1 MHLKK
6 FAALFLGLLGLG
18 FLLLSF
24 KELLFI
30 AGAESQVAQVSH
42 HVPGKTEKFYK
53 MSGSYEEKSLAPA
66 ISYSVDGE
74 KITTIPEYSCKDGCQ
89 KVGSTVTVFYNKKK
103 PQDVLIMSFGSFW
116 KHKVYF
122 FIVMMVLLL
131 TSLPYVY
138 YHSSKPRESGSIGQA
153 D

>member
-6 FAALFLGLLGLG
+6 FISLYLGLLGLG

-30 AGAESQVAQVSH
+30 AGAESQVAQVSN

-53 MSGSYEEKSLAPA
+53 MTGSYEEKTLSPA
-66 ISYSVDGE
+66 ISYSVNGE

-89 KVGSTVTVFYNKKK
+89 KVGSPVTVFYKREK
-103 PQDVLIMSFGSFW
+103 PQDVLIMTFGGFW
-116 KHKVYF
+116 KYKVYF
-122 FIVMMVLLL
+122 FIVMLVLLL

-138 YHSSKPRESGSIGQA
+138 YNTASKPRES
-153 D
+153 